1 VNGGAGLSPAEALV
15 LAEEMRRSMSP
26 AAQELRRLDAAARA
40 LEFERRAEAGAHP
53 AHRARRDP
61 LVPGYSEPGAGSDL
75 ASLAARAV
83 LDGDDYVINGHKIWT
98 VARRQI

>member
-1 VNGGAGLSPAEALV
+1 
-15 LAEEMRRSMSP
+15 M
-26 AAQELRRLDAAARA
+26 
-40 LEFERRAEAGAHP
+40 
-53 AHRARRDP
+53 
-61 LVPGYSEPGAGSDL
+61 PGYSEPGAGSDL